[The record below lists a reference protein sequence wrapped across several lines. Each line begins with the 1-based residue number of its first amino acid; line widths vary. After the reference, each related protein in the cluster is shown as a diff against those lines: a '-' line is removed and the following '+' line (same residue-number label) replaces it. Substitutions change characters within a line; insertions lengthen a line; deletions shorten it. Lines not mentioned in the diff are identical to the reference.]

1 MLWKQRLFALCME
14 ELQGA
19 SLLLSPAWA
28 RAVLRIWVVAGL
40 CTAHPTCQSLGAE
53 NEHQEDN

>member
-1 MLWKQRLFALCME
+1 MLWKQHLFALCME
-14 ELQGA
+14 ELVGA

-53 NEHQEDN
+53 DKHQEDN